1 MSVTNHSFGGIK
13 YIEVNLP
20 KLEEKLIPAI
30 SPINSYCDPEY
41 LRILQELMRLGI
53 APSGDKN
60 IDKAKL
66 QQAKAE
72 LLQKNKE
79 QNRNENNQNFQLAQI
94 DKYENPEREKLEE
107 LRPGAM
113 TVAELNR
120 FYFGI

>member
-1 MSVTNHSFGGIK
+1 MEKNNNKEVLITGSSRGIGRAA
-13 YIEVNLP
+13 
-20 KLEEKLIPAI
+20 AI
-30 SPINSYCDPEY
+30 LLAQNGYNVVLHCN
-41 LRILQELMRLGI
+41 
-53 APSGDKN
+53 KN

-79 QNRNENNQNFQLAQI
+79 QNQNENNQNFQLAQI